1 VIGPKGGKQSRQE
14 VGHFLS
20 ILFKELPNT
29 LVFLLHT
36 SYSIKLCNSLDNYAF
51 HKLQVNKRSTIS

>member
-20 ILFKELPNT
+20 ILFKELSNT

-36 SYSIKLCNSLDNYAF
+36 SYSIKLG
-51 HKLQVNKRSTIS
+51 